1 MEKSKALLEEAKIIQ
16 HHQTS
21 FATNSKGLSL
31 GKKHKRMEQQKKKKK
46 KKRSMKTNHP
56 KKLAAE
62 ASLCIITL
70 NVNELPF

>member
-1 MEKSKALLEEAKIIQ
+1 MEKSKALPEEAKIIQ

-21 FATNSKGLSL
+21 FAANSKGLSL
-31 GKKHKRMEQQKKKKK
+31 GKKHKRIEQQKK

-56 KKLAAE
+56 KNIAAE

>member
-1 MEKSKALLEEAKIIQ
+1 MEKSKALLEEAKIILNIIK
-16 HHQTS
+16 TS

-31 GKKHKRMEQQKKKKK
+31 GKGNTKEWNKRRRRKKIK
-46 KKRSMKTNHP
+46 KTNHL
-56 KKLAAE
+56 KKIAAE